1 MNVDDDQEGNLINI
15 NFNMQKEEKSLLNKK
30 RLRYKVTQNLFNKYL
45 IFLIQRKKKSKKD
58 KELDGIKKKKVKYIP
73 EYNVSPKVNIII

>member
-45 IFLIQRKKKSKKD
+45 IF
-58 KELDGIKKKKVKYIP
+58 
-73 EYNVSPKVNIII
+73 